1 MTRLY
6 FHAATNSQSGNPT
19 GEHSSLTVDN
29 NGDSAS
35 ANRTMDITKGTTET
49 SINCATNAS
58 TSAQVSHF
66 TRFVTRPFANTSISA
81 QTWTLCFGA
90 EEDNVNA
97 NWPCSSTG
105 KNIWQTLYVWNPANS
120 TVVGTIIDGNTA
132 NGDFDEP
139 SSAAAETVVFGT
151 FSGSAVNAIPSGC
164 ILVWECMFQFT
175 QNNSTART
183 LTFYFD
189 GNTVDTT
196 SGDSPT
202 SMASF
207 LESTQALTFQTNATK
222 AITST
227 VSISTASIT
236 RKKSTGRTNTST
248 VTTSVAS
255 LTIRRNKKRTIT
267 ETITSIA
274 TVNEI
279 LAHHINVAVP
289 AETVTISTPSLTL
302 KKSWVRVLL
311 ETVTI
316 NTPAPTHV
324 EHVYRPF
331 RKLTETI
338 TINSNPVRKTAKK
351 RTLLN

>member
-6 FHAATNSQSGNPT
+6 FHAATNSQTGNPT
-19 GEHSSLTVDN
+19 SEQSSLTVDN
-29 NGDSAS
+29 NGDAS
-35 ANRTMDITKGTTET
+35 TANRTMDINKGTSET
-49 SINCATNAS
+49 NITCATNAT
-58 TSAQVSHF
+58 TSAQVCHF

-97 NWPCSSTG
+97 NFPCSSTG
-105 KNIWQTLYVWNPANS
+105 KNIWQTLYVWNPASS
-120 TVVGTIIDGNTA
+120 TKVGDIIDGATA
-132 NGDFDEP
+132 NSDFDEP
-139 SSAAAETVVFGT
+139 SSAAAKTVVFGT
-151 FSGSAVNAIPSGC
+151 FSGSAVNSIPSGC
-164 ILVWECMFQFT
+164 ILVWECMFQIT
-175 QNNSTART
+175 QNNATART

-196 SGDSPT
+196 SGDTPT

-207 LESTQALTFQTNATK
+207 LESTQALTFQTNAVK

-227 VSISTASIT
+227 VTLSQTLV
-236 RKKSTGRTNTST
+236 RKKSLQRSNTST
-248 VTTSVAS
+248 VTTSLAS
-255 LTIRRNKKRTIT
+255 LNILRGKKRTIT
-267 ETITSIA
+267 T
-274 TVNEI
+274 TVTLLQTPTYI
-279 LAHHINVAVP
+279 LAHHINIAVP
-289 AETVTISTPSLTL
+289 AETVTISTASLTN

-316 NTPAPTHV
+316 NSPAPTHV

-331 RKLTETI
+331 RNLTENI
-338 TINSNPVRKTAKK
+338 TIAGVVAKLAAKK